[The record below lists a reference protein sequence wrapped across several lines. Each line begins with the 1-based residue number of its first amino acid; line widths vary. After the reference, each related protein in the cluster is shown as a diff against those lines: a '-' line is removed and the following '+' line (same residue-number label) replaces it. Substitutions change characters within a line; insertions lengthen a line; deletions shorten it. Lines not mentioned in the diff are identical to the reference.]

1 MDFPL
6 QLFLYSRRTT
16 LAEQVKA
23 QHQYPHQFQPARS
36 WGQLGCW
43 DTRLTPNLALAG
55 GPLGTTIPRASGTGL
70 SPPKPGAEASPASH
84 VTSIPPGTVGDRG
97 WTPMQRAFGAQ
108 MPLGQLCV
116 SALGRT
122 ASLHRGHALP
132 TGLLL
137 PGELLQEER
146 GWFIYDLFLMKSAGT
161 RPQSPRFRWCQVA
174 LSRVV

>member
-43 DTRLTPNLALAG
+43 DTRITPNLALAG

-70 SPPKPGAEASPASH
+70 SPPKPGVEHQAPEPK
-84 VTSIPPGTVGDRG
+84 
-97 WTPMQRAFGAQ
+97 
-108 MPLGQLCV
+108 V
-116 SALGRT
+116 SVVPGRT
-122 ASLHRGHALP
+122 QSCGLNFWVDLWVIEFNSMSNLSPTPALP
-132 TGLLL
+132 TQDIL
-137 PGELLQEER
+137 
-146 GWFIYDLFLMKSAGT
+146 
-161 RPQSPRFRWCQVA
+161 
-174 LSRVV
+174 